1 MDLVSAAYERD
12 QLRAEFPY
20 WGIFH
25 DPYGQRWYAVHGRRT
40 ELVASSSQELRQQLL
55 QGSGQSASPARGQ
68 SMWGR

>member
-40 ELVASSSQELRQQLL
+40 ELVASSSQELRRQLL
-55 QGSGQSASPARGQ
+55 QGSGQPGPSAHTQ
-68 SMWGR
+68 MWGR